1 MKSYMQR
8 IMTVLNT
15 MVAIFFISTAS
26 IVIAG
31 SHGDHSGDKHQSH
44 DNNPATNNGL
54 VIIKSNHTV
63 IDTADK
69 LEALVTKKG
78 MTVFAR
84 IDHSAGAKK
93 VEKSLRP
100 TELIIFGNP
109 KVGTPL
115 MQCEQSIA
123 IDLPQ
128 KMLIWEDSEGVTWLG
143 YNDPQH
149 LKQRHQVSGC
159 DHIFKKITGALR
171 KFATA
176 ASQ

>member
-1 MKSYMQR
+1 MQT
-8 IMTVLNT
+8 IMTALNT
-15 MVAIFFISTAS
+15 MVAIFFISTAN
-26 IVIAG
+26 IAIAG
-31 SHGDHSGDKHQSH
+31 SHGDHSK
-44 DNNPATNNGL
+44 DNHTADNGL
-54 VIIKSNHTV
+54 VTMKSHHTV
-63 IDTADK
+63 TDTADK
-69 LEALVTKKG
+69 LEALLTKKG

-93 VEKSLRP
+93 VGKSLRP
-100 TELIIFGNP
+100 TELVIFGNP

-115 MQCEQSIA
+115 MQCAQSIA

-143 YNDPQH
+143 YNDPQY
-149 LKQRHQVSGC
+149 LKQRHHVSGC
-159 DHIFKKITGALR
+159 DKVLAKVAGALN